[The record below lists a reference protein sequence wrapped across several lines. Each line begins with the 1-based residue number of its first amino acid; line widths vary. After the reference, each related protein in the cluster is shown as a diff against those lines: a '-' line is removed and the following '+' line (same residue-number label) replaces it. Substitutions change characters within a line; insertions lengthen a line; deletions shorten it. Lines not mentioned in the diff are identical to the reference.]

1 METKDKT
8 DYAAAYRQYCMYG
21 RGRTLK
27 QFCSDED
34 FNYTKFRRYVDKALW
49 SASKAE
55 RDSFGNQFAP
65 LQSDGTPEASTSAVP
80 GGEPVVKG
88 STPSITISSVDLRL
102 SNGLHLSVES
112 PSLESLVDV
121 LRKLVG

>member
-65 LQSDGTPEASTSAVP
+65 LQSDGTPEGYHGKSNIYRILHMFNVELEYPTMVRSKQP
-80 GGEPVVKG
+80 G
-88 STPSITISSVDLRL
+88 
-102 SNGLHLSVES
+102 
-112 PSLESLVDV
+112 
-121 LRKLVG
+121 VGVIMRNL